1 MPAAN
6 QDAMMRRMIV
16 ATMMIADV
24 DAADANA
31 DAASD
36 AAAAG
41 ANADAFADA
50 AVVQNIVRCLLQIKM
65 R

>member
-16 ATMMIADV
+16 VVMMIADV
-24 DAADANA
+24 DAADADA

-36 AAAAG
+36 ADA
-41 ANADAFADA
+41 ANADAFVDA
-50 AVVQNIVRCLLQIKM
+50 AVVQNLVRCLLQIKM